1 MRKTIIGTLAAFL
14 VLGALAGCATN
25 RPVDE
30 QLDDAG
36 ITAAVKA
43 RLAADPEV
51 AALNIDVDTLD
62 GVVTLSGQVESDAAR
77 REAEQIARTTNG
89 VVRVI
94 SRIRVG

>member
-1 MRKTIIGTLAAFL
+1 MKIWTQCWMLAVSAAL
-14 VLGALAGCATN
+14 LAGPAVADQPEDAYITSKVKIELLTADGVN
-25 RPVDE
+25 P
-30 QLDDAG
+30 LD
-36 ITAAVKA
+36 I
-43 RLAADPEV
+43 
-51 AALNIDVDTLD
+51 NVDTLD